1 MRALLSNLR
10 LIGVLILA
18 FMVVVVDFTSYVLSV
33 VGDLFFV
40 GALVVLAWPALNNKA
55 ASE

>member
-1 MRALLSNLR
+1 MRALLGNLR

-18 FMVVVVDFTSYVLSV
+18 FMVVAVDFTSYVLSV

>member
-1 MRALLSNLR
+1 MRALLGNLR

-18 FMVVVVDFTSYVLSV
+18 FMVVAVDFTSYVLSV

-40 GALVVLAWPALNNKA
+40 GALVALAWPALNYKA

>member
-18 FMVVVVDFTSYVLSV
+18 FMVVAVDFTSYVLSV

>member
-1 MRALLSNLR
+1 MLSNLR

-18 FMVVVVDFTSYVLSV
+18 FMVVAVDFTSYVLSA

-40 GALVVLAWPALNNKA
+40 GALVALAWPALNSKA
-55 ASE
+55 TPE